1 MGWSDAPHRVLHH
14 KIVIDCE
21 QAGRPAPGNR
31 PGDGEVI
38 GTSKVE
44 GTLVRDDCNTPQAD
58 AEIVHGIDAEAC
70 AMLKQFGQLKVGIL
84 D

>member
-1 MGWSDAPHRVLHH
+1 
-14 KIVIDCE
+14 
-21 QAGRPAPGNR
+21 
-31 PGDGEVI
+31 
-38 GTSKVE
+38 VE

-70 AMLKQFGQLKVGIL
+70 AMLKQFGQLQVGIL